1 VSFLKRL
8 FTAPDLDQQLG
19 AAEALAARG
28 ALGDAKLAFEKA
40 LARAK
45 KERPDAVATL
55 EQRIVQ
61 CCDSIAAARLEEAR
75 RLLQAGHLDLA
86 AEELEHA
93 LQTAVS
99 SAPRAAI
106 QAELDALQRSEV
118 RREMQTVEAPADA
131 RFELL
136 TGGWE
141 DDQYEEYIAH
151 GEPLRDALLALDS
164 GDAASAREILEALLP
179 DAAEPRY
186 LWFELGRA
194 RLIVGE
200 TEPAREALATFL
212 GRVGPDEGGDARLV
226 AHMEL
231 AAIHTERAELEAAIG
246 QYQAAL
252 EAFADDPRPYLAM
265 GSFFRRRELW
275 EEAVE
280 VLEAGLSVL
289 DEGRPDFRFWHEL
302 GLAHAGQGHDAQ
314 AIELL
319 ERMVSFLTSHQQLD
333 LPPEGTRRLA
343 ELQERAGKPERA
355 SDLFALL
362 AAGSDR
368 PNLGLYHLE
377 AGRLMHGLGLERD
390 ARRMLQR
397 ASELVDVDSE
407 QAARARALLAE
418 LG

>member
-1 VSFLKRL
+1 
-8 FTAPDLDQQLG
+8 
-19 AAEALAARG
+19 
-28 ALGDAKLAFEKA
+28 
-40 LARAK
+40 
-45 KERPDAVATL
+45 
-55 EQRIVQ
+55 
-61 CCDSIAAARLEEAR
+61 
-75 RLLQAGHLDLA
+75 LLQAGHLDLA
-86 AEELEHA
+86 VEELEHA
-93 LQTAVS
+93 RQTAAS
-99 SAPRAAI
+99 SATRTAI
-106 QAELDALQRSEV
+106 QDEIDALQRSEV
-118 RREMQTVEAPADA
+118 RREMQVEEAPADA
-131 RFELL
+131 RFDLL
-136 TGGWE
+136 SGSWE

-179 DAAEPRY
+179 EAAEPRY

-194 RLIVGE
+194 RLILGDA
-200 TEPAREALATFL
+200 EPAREALTTFL

-231 AAIHTERAELEAAIG
+231 AAIHTERAETEAAIG

-265 GSFFRRRELW
+265 GSFFRHSELW

-289 DEGRPDFRFWHEL
+289 DENRPDFRFWHEL
-302 GLAHAGQGHDAQ
+302 GLAHAGLGQDAQ

-319 ERMVSFLTSHQQLD
+319 ERVVSFLTSHKQLD

-377 AGRLMHGLGLERD
+377 AGRLMHGLGLDRD

-397 ASELVDVDSE
+397 ASELLGPESE
-407 QAARARALLAE
+407 QASRARALLAE

>member
-1 VSFLKRL
+1 MSFLKRL
-8 FTAPDLDQQLG
+8 FTGPDLDLQLG
-19 AAEALAARG
+19 EAEALVARG

-40 LARAK
+40 LGRAK
-45 KERPDAVATL
+45 KERPELVSTL
-55 EQRIVQ
+55 QQRIVE
-61 CCDSIAAARLEEAR
+61 CCDSIAAARLEEGR

-86 AEELEHA
+86 VEELEHA

-99 SAPRAAI
+99 SAPRGAI
-106 QAELDALQRSEV
+106 QSVLDGLQRSEV
-118 RREMQTVEAPADA
+118 RREMQVVEAPADA
-131 RFELL
+131 RFDLL
-136 TGGWE
+136 SGGWE
-141 DDQYEEYIAH
+141 DDQYDEYVTH

-179 DAAEPRY
+179 AAAEPRY

-200 TEPAREALATFL
+200 AEPAREALTTFL
-212 GRVGPDEGGDARLV
+212 GRIGPDEGGDARLV

-265 GSFFRRRELW
+265 GSFFRHSELW

-289 DEGRPDFRFWHEL
+289 DESRPDFRFWQEL
-302 GLAHAGQGHDAQ
+302 GLAHAGLGQDAR

-319 ERMVSFLTSHQQLD
+319 ERVVTFLTSHQQLD

-377 AGRLMHGLGLERD
+377 AGRLMHGLGLDRD

-397 ASELVDVDSE
+397 ASELLAADSD
-407 QAARARALLAE
+407 QAGRARALLAE